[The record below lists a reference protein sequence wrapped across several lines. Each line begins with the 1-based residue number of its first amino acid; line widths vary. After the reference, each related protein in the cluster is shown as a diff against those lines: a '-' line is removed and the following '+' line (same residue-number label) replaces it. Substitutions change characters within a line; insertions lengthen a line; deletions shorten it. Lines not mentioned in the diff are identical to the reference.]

1 MKIEQMIRT
10 ALAYRNMSQSE
21 LAKRM
26 GQTPSNL
33 NQKIKRET
41 LKQEELEQIATILNG
56 KCVIQ
61 FVLDDGTV
69 I

>member
-41 LKQEELEQIATILNG
+41 LKQDELEQIAGILNG